1 MSLDQITAKPLNVVL
16 AVVVVDLIAMILA
29 RNGLAGNVINEWY
42 DKFGLGAYVSDVGS
56 ICFGIFLSLALFK
69 YVLPK
74 GSFAPVNFIASVV
87 LIQMAHD
94 LLFAAVI
101 RAYRKGSNRMMDM
114 FKKYVNEN
122 GWKILLVDASMMIG
136 SVLLIYLLLPVDNVW
151 VYAMLAFALYFSQ
164 FLIYS

>member
-1 MSLDQITAKPLNVVL
+1 MDAIISKPLNIVL
-16 AVVVVDLIAMILA
+16 AVVIIDLIAMIAA

-42 DKFGLGAYVSDVGS
+42 DQFGLGAYVSDVGS
-56 ICFGIFLSLALFK
+56 ICFGIFVSLAIFK

-74 GSFAPVNFIASVV
+74 GSFTPVNFIVSVV
-87 LIQMAHD
+87 LIQLAHD
-94 LLFAAVI
+94 LLFATVI
-101 RAYRKGSNRMMDM
+101 GAYRKGSNRMMDM

-122 GWKILLVDASMMIG
+122 SWKILLVDAAMMTG

-151 VYAMLAFALYFSQ
+151 IYAMLAFFLYFSQ